1 MAYLRSSV
9 SPKGQV
15 TIPVE
20 LRRLLGLK
28 PKDQVAFS
36 VNDGKVQISRAL
48 TLDDLYMSVP
58 ALKTPMTD
66 EAMVRSAMDQ
76 HIDHVAQEGL
86 DP

>member
-1 MAYLRSSV
+1 MAYMRSSV

-15 TIPVE
+15 TIPIE
-20 LRRLLGLK
+20 LRRMLGLK
-28 PKDQVAFS
+28 PKDKVAFT
-36 VNDGKVQISRAL
+36 VENGRVRISRAL

-66 EAMVRSAMDQ
+66 KEMTDLMWEE
-76 HIDHVAQEGL
+76 HIRHVAQEGL

>member
-1 MAYLRSSV
+1 MAYMRSSV

-15 TIPVE
+15 TIPIE
-20 LRRLLGLK
+20 LRRMLGLK
-28 PKDQVAFS
+28 PKDKVAFT
-36 VNDGKVQISRAL
+36 VENGHVRISRAL

-66 EAMVRSAMDQ
+66 KEMTDLMWEE
-76 HIDHVAQEGL
+76 HIRHVAQEGL